1 MNKMKIQDLQI
12 HPELLDLKVSESQIK
27 RMSFLLEKFGQYQ
40 PILITQVDSRYC
52 VVDGLIRFESAK
64 NLRLDEITVQEVD
77 WQSEEVIEK
86 RSITNVSIKK
96 TNWNLAIEI
105 HMFMNTLVGKNQGKK
120 RKLDD
125 FTKYFSNC
133 EESKME
139 GILGDVSL
147 MAIEV
152 FGLPF
157 GKSTL
162 RMFNRLF
169 EKHMNAPQELL
180 DLKLFDKLDK
190 GEISI
195 ARAFELTE
203 EFFKTKSVQGKNA
216 LTDVIEYSK
225 KPING
230 DTNHRIFVNSNDDLS
245 YIENNSI
252 QAVVTSPTY
261 FGRQAD
267 YPEAEKNYDGVL
279 HGNEKSVEDYIK
291 KEVEVYR
298 GLKSKLKR
306 DGSLFVIIGDA
317 FRGDNNCIPERLVV
331 AMLNDGWHCPSRML
345 WVKGNQKPQKI
356 SGRLQPVGEHVL
368 HFTLEKEYKW
378 NEFLH
383 WVDKPIELGK
393 TTGEDYV
400 DGIKRPGYYLKR
412 PYERFRTF
420 IEEQKFIGVLKHNCF
435 NAEEVKEFGK
445 PKHPC
450 PLPLNLAIFLTL
462 LVTDIGDVVC
472 DIYGGIGTVSH
483 AAKILHR
490 NSVSIDI
497 DKLSSNYA
505 VKRIEKCDH
514 HVFTQDEMEVTEKM
528 FVSPKTRKVKTAA

>member
-1 MNKMKIQDLQI
+1 MNKIKIQDLQI
-12 HPELLDLKVSESQIK
+12 HPELGNLDVSKNQLEK
-27 RMSFLLEKFGQYQ
+27 MTYLLRKFGQIQ
-40 PILITQVDSRYC
+40 PILIYEKDGNYF
-52 VVDGLIRFESAK
+52 VVDGIIRLAAAK
-64 NLRLDEITVQEVD
+64 QLQWETVDAMKIDWQGDEIIQ
-77 WQSEEVIEK
+77 K
-86 RSITNVSIKK
+86 RCFSNHSSKRTH
-96 TNWNLAIEI
+96 WNLAFELNL
-105 HMFMNTLVGKNQGKK
+105 FMNNLIGKHRGKK
-120 RKLDD
+120 RNLEEIAHLLESIKEDD
-125 FTKYFSNC
+125 K
-133 EESKME
+133 EKV
-139 GILGDVSL
+139 IGDINL
-147 MAIEV
+147 LAIE
-152 FGLPF
+152 FYGLPF

-162 RMFNRLF
+162 RMLMRMF
-169 EKHMNAPQELL
+169 EKHQDAPQELL
-180 DLKLFDKLDK
+180 DLKLFEKLDNE
-190 GEISI
+190 EISI
-195 ARAFELTE
+195 NRAYELTE
-203 EFFKTKSVQGKNA
+203 DYFKTKSVQGKNA
-216 LTDVIEYSK
+216 LTEVIAYSNN
-225 KPING
+225 PING
-230 DTNHRIFVNSNDDLS
+230 DTNHRIFVNTNEDLS
-245 YIENNSI
+245 YIENNLI
-252 QAVVTSPTY
+252 QAFITSPTY
-261 FGRQAD
+261 FGGQAD

-331 AMLNDGWHCPSRML
+331 AMLNDGWHCASRML

-368 HFTLEKEYKW
+368 HFTLEKDYKW

-528 FVSPKTRKVKTAA
+528 FVYPKTRKVKTAA